1 VLSYLVAARQQEI
14 GIRLALGAR
23 PQRVGMAIMR
33 NGLTLTAVGLVVGLA
48 AALMLV
54 QTMRT
59 LLYEVEPSDP
69 ASIAAVAA
77 VLLATALAA
86 CWRPTRQAMRVDPV
100 NLLREG

>member
-1 VLSYLVAARQQEI
+1 
-14 GIRLALGAR
+14 
-23 PQRVGMAIMR
+23 
-33 NGLTLTAVGLVVGLA
+33 
-48 AALMLV
+48 MLV

-77 VLLATALAA
+77 VLLATALVA